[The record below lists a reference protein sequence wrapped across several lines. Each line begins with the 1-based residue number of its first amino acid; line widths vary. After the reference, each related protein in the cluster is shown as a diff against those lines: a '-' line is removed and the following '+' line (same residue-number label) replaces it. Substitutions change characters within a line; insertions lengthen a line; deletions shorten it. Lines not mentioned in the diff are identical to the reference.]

1 MRSRKR
7 SVCEE
12 LRKNVLDAADLQGLL
27 DQVRAVISALQG
39 GEILRANEQ
48 LAACRVHEHAM
59 RGDVP
64 PGEEG
69 DELRAAVEEALTLA
83 EKLQTEK
90 RSEVNQGGATR
101 RAIGAYGPRPR

>member
-1 MRSRKR
+1 
-7 SVCEE
+7 
-12 LRKNVLDAADLQGLL
+12 VLDAADLQGLL
-27 DQVRAVISALQG
+27 DQMRAVISALQA
-39 GEILRANEQ
+39 GEILRANDL
-48 LAACRVHEHAM
+48 LATCKVHEHAI

-69 DELRAAVEEALTLA
+69 DELRALVDEALTLA

-101 RAIGAYGPRPR
+101 RAMGAYGPSPR